1 MTKQE
6 KINAIIDAASKNNFS
21 DSIEEIELLEYFY
34 TDENGDES
42 TYEDRFDFIDLTTCP
57 VSVWFICGTGYD
69 NLSVPITKLTNGS
82 IDRLFDCINK

>member
-6 KINAIIDAASKNNFS
+6 KINAIIDAARNRNFS

-57 VSVWFICGTGYD
+57 VSVWFICCTGYD

-82 IDRLFDCINK
+82 INRLFDCINK